1 MIQAK
6 QRKEMVMFNFVKEH
20 ISVKVALITN
30 TVLLL
35 VMIIGTAIL
44 VLEQSKSLEM
54 QLLDK
59 GKMQSIIGAKIVSK
73 VLEEA
78 IDNGVITVKDAFDT
92 NYELI
97 HGFDP
102 PKYHTKYDFYLDKV
116 LLALEDE
123 FLVDSS
129 IVFAVAVDVNGYLP
143 THNSRFQQPI
153 TGDIQKDKLG
163 NRTKR
168 LFNDPVGITAA
179 KNTEKG
185 FLQIYHRDTG
195 ETMWDI
201 SCPVFV
207 KGKHWGGF
215 RIGMSLTEVEAAK
228 TRLMVMLIAIMSGI
242 LLLSIV
248 LIFFSVN
255 KMLKPLDDLRTIT
268 ERLST
273 GNIEGKIETTRHDE
287 IGKLGVAIEKLRTSI
302 VIAMKRLKK

>member
-1 MIQAK
+1 
-6 QRKEMVMFNFVKEH
+6 MFNFVKEH
-20 ISVKVALITN
+20 VSVKVALITN
-30 TVLLL
+30 TVLLV
-35 VMIIGTAIL
+35 VMIVGTGIL

-54 QLLDK
+54 QLFDK

-78 IDNGVITVKDAFDT
+78 VDNGVITVADAFDT
-92 NYELI
+92 NYEVI

-123 FLVDSS
+123 FLVDQDV
-129 IVFAVAVDVNGYLP
+129 IFAVAVDMNGYLP

-153 TGDIQKDKLG
+153 TGDQKKDMVG

-168 LFNDPVGITAA
+168 MFNDPVGITAA
-179 KNTEKG
+179 KNQVKG

-207 KGKHWGGF
+207 KGKQWGGF
-215 RIGMSLTEVEAAK
+215 RIGFSLKEVDAAK
-228 TRLMVMLIAIMSGI
+228 HRLMVMLVSIMFGI
-242 LLLSIV
+242 LLVSTV
-248 LIFFSVN
+248 LIYFTV
-255 KMLKPLDDLRTIT
+255 KKILKPINDLTKVT
-268 ERLST
+268 EQLASGT
-273 GNIEGKIETTRHDE
+273 AGNIDEKIAVNSNDE
-287 IGKLGVAIEKLRTSI
+287 IGQLSSAIEKLRVS
-302 VIAMKRLKK
+302 VVLAMQRLKKERDSRK

>member
-1 MIQAK
+1 
-6 QRKEMVMFNFVKEH
+6 MFNVVKKH
-20 ISVKVALITN
+20 VSVKVALITN
-30 TVLLL
+30 VVVLL
-35 VMIIGTAIL
+35 VMVIGTVIL

-59 GKMQSIIGAKIVSK
+59 GKMLSIIGAKITSK

-78 IDNGVITVKDAFDT
+78 VDNGVITVADAFDT

-123 FLVDSS
+123 FLVDKT
-129 IVFAVAVDVNGYLP
+129 IPYAVAVDINGYVP

-153 TGDIQKDKLG
+153 TGDVQKDKVG

-168 LFNDPVGITAA
+168 IFNDPVGIASA
-179 KNTEKG
+179 KNQEKG

-195 ETMWDI
+195 ETMWDF

-207 KGKHWGGF
+207 KGKQWGGF
-215 RIGMSLTEVEAAK
+215 RIGFSLESVETAK
-228 TRLMVMLIAIMSGI
+228 NRLLVLLISIMSGI
-242 LLLSIV
+242 LVLSIV
-248 LIFFSVN
+248 LIFYTVN
-255 KMLKPLDDLRTIT
+255 RMLKPLNELTTIT
-268 ERLST
+268 EQLSAGKA
-273 GNIEGKIETTRHDE
+273 GNIDDKIKISSEDE
-287 IGKLGVAIEKLRTSI
+287 IGQLGKAIEKLRVS
-302 VIAMKRLKK
+302 VVLAMQRLKKERDSRKE

>member
-1 MIQAK
+1 
-6 QRKEMVMFNFVKEH
+6 MFNFVKEH
-20 ISVKVALITN
+20 VSVKVALITN
-30 TVLLL
+30 TVLLA
-35 VMIIGTAIL
+35 VMIIGTGIL

-54 QLLDK
+54 QLFDK

-78 IDNGVITVKDAFDT
+78 VDNGVITVADAFDT
-92 NYELI
+92 NYEAI

-123 FLVDSS
+123 FLVDQDV
-129 IVFAVAVDVNGYLP
+129 IFAVAVDMNGYLP

-153 TGDIQKDKLG
+153 TGDQQKDKVG

-168 LFNDPVGITAA
+168 MFNDPVGITAA
-179 KNTEKG
+179 KNQVKG

-207 KGKHWGGF
+207 KGKQWGGF
-215 RIGMSLTEVEAAK
+215 RIGFSLKEVDAAK
-228 TRLMVMLIAIMSGI
+228 HRLMVMLVSIMFGI
-242 LLLSIV
+242 LAVSTV
-248 LIFFSVN
+248 LIYFTV
-255 KMLKPLDDLRTIT
+255 KKILKPINDLTKVT
-268 ERLST
+268 EQLASGT
-273 GNIEGKIETTRHDE
+273 AGNIDEKIAVNSSDE
-287 IGKLGVAIEKLRTSI
+287 IGQLSSAIEKLRVS
-302 VIAMKRLKK
+302 VVLAMQRLKKERDSRK

>member
-1 MIQAK
+1 
-6 QRKEMVMFNFVKEH
+6 MFNFIKEH

-30 TVLLL
+30 AVLLV
-35 VMIIGTAIL
+35 VMIIGTGIL

-73 VLEEA
+73 VIEEA
-78 IDNGVITVKDAFDT
+78 IDNGVFTVNDAFDT
-92 NYELI
+92 NYEVI

-123 FLVDSS
+123 FLVDQS
-129 IVFAVAVDVNGYLP
+129 IIFAVAVDVNGYLP

-153 TGDIQKDKLG
+153 TGDVQKDKVG

-168 LFNDPVGITAA
+168 MFNDQVGITAA
-179 KNTEKG
+179 KNQEKG

-207 KGKHWGGF
+207 KGKQWGGF
-215 RIGMSLTEVEAAK
+215 RIGFSLKEVEAAK
-228 TRLMVMLIAIMSGI
+228 TRLMIMLVAIMFGI
-242 LLLSIV
+242 LALSTV
-248 LIFFSVN
+248 LIFYTVN
-255 KMLKPLDDLRTIT
+255 KMLKPLNDLTTIT
-268 ERLST
+268 EQLSAGT
-273 GNIEGKIETTRHDE
+273 AGNIDEKIEISRSDE
-287 IGKLGVAIEKLRTSI
+287 IGHLGMAIEKLRVSI
-302 VIAMKRLKK
+302 VLAMRRLKKEHDSHKG

>member
-1 MIQAK
+1 
-6 QRKEMVMFNFVKEH
+6 MFNFVKEH
-20 ISVKVALITN
+20 VGVKVALITN
-30 TVLLL
+30 TVLLF
-35 VMIIGTAIL
+35 VMIIGTGIL

-73 VLEEA
+73 VIEEA
-78 IDNGVITVKDAFDT
+78 IDNGVITVNDAFDT

-123 FLVDSS
+123 FLVDQS
-129 IVFAVAVDVNGYLP
+129 IIFAVAVDVNGYLP

-153 TGDIQKDKLG
+153 TGDVQKDKVG

-168 LFNDPVGITAA
+168 MFNDPVGITAA
-179 KNTEKG
+179 KNKEKG

-201 SCPVFV
+201 SCPIFV
-207 KGKHWGGF
+207 KGKQWGGF
-215 RIGMSLTEVEAAK
+215 RIGFSLVEVESAK
-228 TRLMVMLIAIMSGI
+228 TRLMIMLVAIMFGI
-242 LLLSIV
+242 LALSTV
-248 LIFFSVN
+248 LIFFTVN
-255 KMLKPLDDLRTIT
+255 ILLKPLKDLTTIT
-268 ERLST
+268 EQLSAGNA
-273 GNIEGKIETTRHDE
+273 GNIDEKIEVSRNDE
-287 IGKLGVAIEKLRTSI
+287 IGKLGMAIEKLRVSI
-302 VIAMKRLKK
+302 VLAMRRLKKEHDSHKG

>member
-1 MIQAK
+1 
-6 QRKEMVMFNFVKEH
+6 MFNFVKGH
-20 ISVKVALITN
+20 VSVKVALITN

-35 VMIIGTAIL
+35 VMIFGTGIL

-73 VLEEA
+73 VIEEA

-92 NYELI
+92 NYEVI

-123 FLVDSS
+123 FLVDKSV
-129 IVFAVAVDVNGYLP
+129 IFAVAVDVNGYLP

-153 TGDIQKDKLG
+153 TGDQKKDMVG

-168 LFNDPVGITAA
+168 MFNDPVGITAA
-179 KNTEKG
+179 KNQVKG

-207 KGKHWGGF
+207 KGKQWGGF
-215 RIGMSLTEVEAAK
+215 RIGFSLVEVESAK
-228 TRLMVMLIAIMSGI
+228 TRLMIMLISIMSGI
-242 LLLSIV
+242 LILSTV
-248 LIFFSVN
+248 LIFYTVN
-255 KMLKPLDDLRTIT
+255 KMLKPLNDLTKIT
-268 ERLST
+268 EQLSSGT
-273 GNIEGKIETTRHDE
+273 AGNIDEKIEVTSDDE
-287 IGKLGVAIEKLRTSI
+287 IGHLSMAIEKLRVS
-302 VIAMKRLKK
+302 VVLAMQRLKKERDSHKG